1 MDEATAQP
9 LPTNIND
16 KAHRSPS
23 PIVANNNNGRRLIRP
38 RQEDDIPHQTISAH
52 EIPSGGQSNNN
63 IPPPTSNRNALL
75 AFLFLVSI
83 AIMHA
88 IATGFENM
96 HHDSKQKQQQLSGNT
111 QFIIESTNYDISHE
125 DIYERSV
132 EDELDSNSVYDG
144 DEGEEDEPVATILS
158 RSSQLS
164 NILHLDASDVVECYI
179 VTRMAPLTNVASSA
193 LNSGGAGGNNNND
206 GKGENNN
213 GNRRR
218 STLNSG
224 SVGNKDND
232 GSDSNGNR
240 RRRVKRML
248 DEASGSKDTDDTSE
262 KEEEGDND
270 SSSTSSTTNN
280 IPSGPILV
288 RKSALAF
295 RYRPR
300 VASVSHGSHS
310 SSSITLDNQSPW
322 DEIEQQKY
330 FELTLEFGPQRTG
343 VTKTSESVPLVHADM
358 VDGTI
363 GKYVSWENE
372 GRVYHSTRISLEWT
386 EAYYMASITGVVLE
400 KIIQRAVDFTYK
412 RPRYQPFEVVS
423 IPSQNLLL
431 RSSGSDDFVWEMFR
445 DLAEL
450 YVDIDPLLVPP
461 RSRVQFYVADPEEE
475 EDDDVQRVDESNESN
490 NVLNNNK
497 DTIST
502 SRRKQPNPNV
512 KKVREASQAAAFY
525 EKFFNCAHAIKSGD
539 YSLYLPPPTV
549 APTAMPTDSKAPS
562 AMPSGTVSDNGYG
575 GKDYENS
582 ASHSIPDS
590 TLSQNTTE
598 DDYDMQNTTQYDD
611 DGQRRVEEYE
621 ENHINTTIQAAVLD
635 KLKSNPVDID
645 EENENVTAHLPGLPP
660 QNSQDTDDSDDLDDT
675 ETIQSSEDDPA
686 EVAEKAAIE
695 AAKAAEN
702 AGK

>member
-1 MDEATAQP
+1 MDEAAQP
-9 LPTNIND
+9 LPTNINN

-23 PIVANNNNGRRLIRP
+23 PIVSNNNNNGRRLIRP
-38 RQEDDIPHQTISAH
+38 RQEDDIPHQTISAY

-63 IPPPTSNRNALL
+63 IPRSPTSNRNALL
-75 AFLFLVSI
+75 AFLFFVGI

-88 IATGFENM
+88 IASGFENM
-96 HHDSKQKQQQLSGNT
+96 HHDSKSKQQQLSGNS
-111 QFIIESTNYDISHE
+111 QFIQDNTDDISHE
-125 DIYERSV
+125 DIYGRSV
-132 EDELDSNSVYDG
+132 EDELDNTVTYEG
-144 DEGEEDEPVATILS
+144 DEDSPPVATILS

-179 VTRMAPLTNVASSA
+179 VTRMAPLTNVASSTLSSA
-193 LNSGGAGGNNNND
+193 ATGGNNNY

-218 STLNSG
+218 RT
-224 SVGNKDND
+224 
-232 GSDSNGNR
+232 
-240 RRRVKRML
+240 KRML
-248 DEASGSKDTDDTSE
+248 DEASGSKDIDDTSE

-270 SSSTSSTTNN
+270 SSSTSTTNN
-280 IPSGPILV
+280 IPTGPILV

-310 SSSITLDNQSPW
+310 SSSITLDNQKSPW

-372 GRVYHSTRISLEWT
+372 GRVYHSTRIASEWT

-461 RSRVQFYVADPEEE
+461 RSRVQFYVADPEEDDE
-475 EDDDVQRVDESNESN
+475 EDDVQRVDESNESN

-502 SRRKQPNPNV
+502 SSSRRKQPNPNV

-562 AMPSGTVSDNGYG
+562 AMPSGIGSDNGYG

-582 ASHSIPDS
+582 ASHSIDS
-590 TLSQNTTE
+590 TLRQNTTE
-598 DDYDMQNTTQYDD
+598 DDYDMQNTTSQYDD

-621 ENHINTTIQAAVLD
+621 ENHINTTIQAGVLD

-645 EENENVTAHLPGLPP
+645 EENENGTAPVPADLPS
-660 QNSQDTDDSDDLDDT
+660 QNSQDTDDSDNLDDV

>member
-1 MDEATAQP
+1 MDKAIAQP
-9 LPTNIND
+9 LPTNMNN
-16 KAHRSPS
+16 KAHRSPPS
-23 PIVANNNNGRRLIRP
+23 PIVADKDNNGRRLIRP
-38 RQEDDIPHQTISAH
+38 RQEVGIPHQTISAH
-52 EIPSGGQSNNN
+52 EIPNGGQSNNN
-63 IPPPTSNRNALL
+63 IPPTSNRNALL

-88 IATGFENM
+88 IASGFENM
-96 HHDSKQKQQQLSGNT
+96 HHDSKP
-111 QFIIESTNYDISHE
+111 QFIQESSHE
-125 DIYERSV
+125 DIYGRSV
-132 EDELDSNSVYDG
+132 EDELDNTSTY
-144 DEGEEDEPVATILS
+144 EGEGESPVATILS
-158 RSSQLS
+158 RTSQLS

-179 VTRMAPLTNVASSA
+179 VTRMAPLTNVAA
-193 LNSGGAGGNNNND
+193 
-206 GKGENNN
+206 
-213 GNRRR
+213 
-218 STLNSG
+218 SG
-224 SVGNKDND
+224 SVGGNSNNDSTNDNKND
-232 GSDSNGNR
+232 KKGNR

-248 DEASGSKDTDDTSE
+248 DEASGSKDTDDSSE
-262 KEEEGDND
+262 KEEEGDNE

-310 SSSITLDNQSPW
+310 SSITVDNQSPW

-372 GRVYHSTRISLEWT
+372 GRVYHSTTISSEWT

-461 RSRVQFYVADPEEE
+461 RSRVQFYVADPEEDD
-475 EDDDVQRVDESNESN
+475 EDDDVQRVDESKESS

-502 SRRKQPNPNV
+502 SSNRRKQPNPNV

-549 APTAMPTDSKAPS
+549 APTAMPTDSKPPS
-562 AMPSGTVSDNGYG
+562 AMPSGIGEEAKDNE
-575 GKDYENS
+575 DS
-582 ASHSIPDS
+582 APLQDDSIPDS
-590 TLSQNTTE
+590 TLRKNTTE
-598 DDYDMQNTTQYDD
+598 DDYDTQNTTQYDD
-611 DGQRRVEEYE
+611 GGQRRVEEYK
-621 ENHINTTIQAAVLD
+621 ENHINTTIQASVLE

-645 EENENVTAHLPGLPP
+645 KENENVTAPASDLPP
-660 QNSQDTDDSDDLDDT
+660 QNSQDTSLDDSDDLDET

-686 EVAEKAAIE
+686 EIAEKAAIE

>member
-1 MDEATAQP
+1 METTVQP
-9 LPTNIND
+9 LPTNINN
-16 KAHRSPS
+16 KAHLSPSS
-23 PIVANNNNGRRLIRP
+23 PIVDNNNNGRRLIRP
-38 RQEDDIPHQTISAH
+38 RQEDIPHQTISAH
-52 EIPSGGQSNNN
+52 EIPNGGQSNN
-63 IPPPTSNRNALL
+63 IIPPTSNRNALL
-75 AFLFLVSI
+75 AFLFFVSI

-88 IATGFENM
+88 IASGFENM
-96 HHDSKQKQQQLSGNT
+96 HHDFKQKQHSSGNS
-111 QFIIESTNYDISHE
+111 QFIQESINYDISHE
-125 DIYERSV
+125 DIYGRSV
-132 EDELDSNSVYDG
+132 EDELDNTDTYKG
-144 DEGEEDEPVATILS
+144 DEGEGSPVATILS

-179 VTRMAPLTNVASSA
+179 VTRMAPLTNVASSGTA
-193 LNSGGAGGNNNND
+193 TGGFNND
-206 GKGENNN
+206 
-213 GNRRR
+213 
-218 STLNSG
+218 S
-224 SVGNKDND
+224 NK
-232 GSDSNGNR
+232 SDSNGNR

-248 DEASGSKDTDDTSE
+248 DEASGSKDIDDTSDTNDE
-262 KEEEGDND
+262 NDDD
-270 SSSTSSTTNN
+270 SSSTTSATNN

-310 SSSITLDNQSPW
+310 SSITLDNQKSPW

-372 GRVYHSTRISLEWT
+372 GRVYHSTRIRSEWT

-475 EDDDVQRVDESNESN
+475 EEEDDVQRVDESNESN
-490 NVLNNNK
+490 NVVNNNK

-502 SRRKQPNPNV
+502 SSSRRKQPNPNV

-562 AMPSGTVSDNGYG
+562 AMPSRIGDDNMNMDVDKVDGE
-575 GKDYENS
+575 KDSGVNTS
-582 ASHSIPDS
+582 DS
-590 TLSQNTTE
+590 TLRQNTTE
-598 DDYDMQNTTQYDD
+598 DDAIDSEKDVQNTTQYDY

-635 KLKSNPVDID
+635 KLKSNSVDID
-645 EENENVTAHLPGLPP
+645 EENENGTVPVPADLPS
-660 QNSQDTDDSDDLDDT
+660 QNGQDTDDSDDLDDV